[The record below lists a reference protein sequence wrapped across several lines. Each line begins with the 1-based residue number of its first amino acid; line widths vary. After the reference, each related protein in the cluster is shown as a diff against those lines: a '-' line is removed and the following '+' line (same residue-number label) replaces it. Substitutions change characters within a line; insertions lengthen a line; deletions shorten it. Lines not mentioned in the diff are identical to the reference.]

1 MTDGQRKKVAS
12 SFIAW
17 RFFLVSIV
25 IAAVFVALASRA
37 AYIQI
42 LEPDMAIDENNKRTL
57 RVEALHAQR
66 GMIFDRHGK
75 ELAVSVPVVSVYADP
90 KALEKSLQQK
100 VLKLAKK
107 QGENID
113 ALQKK
118 FDRIS

>member
-42 LEPDMAIDENNKRTL
+42 LEPDMAIDENNKTL
-57 RVEALHAQR
+57 DYKFWQYTSQNNPIKNLAIVIKNSFQYGFETAQ
-66 GMIFDRHGK
+66 
-75 ELAVSVPVVSVYADP
+75 
-90 KALEKSLQQK
+90 
-100 VLKLAKK
+100 
-107 QGENID
+107 
-113 ALQKK
+113 
-118 FDRIS
+118 